1 MEEALRL
8 FRQYKDSVYRLALS
22 FTGSVQDAEDV
33 TQTVFLKLL
42 ETKPVLEAGRERAWL
57 FQVAANECRSLW
69 RRLSRRRTEPLEA
82 ALTVAAPEADRAA
95 PEADRAVLEA
105 VGRLKPGD
113 RAVLYLFYYE
123 GYSARETGELL
134 GISQSAVTTRLQRA
148 RQKLKTILEQEGIHE
163 TGV

>member
-22 FTGSVQDAEDV
+22 LTGSVQDAEDV

-42 ETKPVLEAGRERAWL
+42 ETKPALEEGRERAWL

-82 ALTVAAPEADRAA
+82 ALTVAAPEADRA
-95 PEADRAVLEA
+95 VLEA

-123 GYSARETGELL
+123 GYTTGEIGALL

-148 RQKLKTILEQEGIHE
+148 RQKLKLTLEQEGIHE
-163 TGV
+163 TGI

>member
-42 ETKPVLEAGRERAWL
+42 ETKPALEAGRERTWL

-82 ALTVAAPEADRAA
+82 ALTVAAPEADRA
-95 PEADRAVLEA
+95 VLEA

-123 GYSARETGELL
+123 GYTTGEIGVLL

-148 RQKLKTILEQEGIHE
+148 RQKLKLTLEQEGIHE
-163 TGV
+163 TGI

>member
-42 ETKPVLEAGRERAWL
+42 EKKPALEAGRERTWL

-82 ALTVAAPEADRAA
+82 ALTVAAPEADRA
-95 PEADRAVLEA
+95 VLEA

-123 GYSARETGELL
+123 GYTTGEIGALL

-163 TGV
+163 TGI